1 MTTYQMEINI
11 TIEDAQAELLN
22 LATTFGA
29 VLNQIKDNN
38 TTYLNEGMNS
48 HLQAINTHE
57 VSIKF

>member
-38 TTYLNEGMNS
+38 TTYLNDGSNCR
-48 HLQAINTHE
+48 LQVINTHE
-57 VSIKF
+57 VNIKF